1 MAVGTGFGFNVDAL
15 QKALDALDKNL
26 EKVIKKGEDAN
37 KAFAAMFKGK
47 EGIAFNKQLMDIKK
61 NLELISKEK
70 DPLKWNSKD
79 LGAYVDQINRMVNT
93 VEKMNALAGTKG
105 YKRIVP
111 IDITELQT
119 IQRELLSTY
128 RQVEKLEKQQE
139 QKRTARNQTY
149 SGALKYSD
157 KANTLEKERI
167 AIENLKVARDKLKQS
182 DADYEN
188 KLNKL
193 NEAILKHEKHLK
205 DSTKA
210 NSTKAE
216 EAAKAAQKQL
226 REEQRL
232 YEERA
237 RLRREENKKK
247 NQTYE
252 GALAF
257 SASAKTLNRE
267 IQAVKNLEAA
277 RAKLSKTDTDYQKKL
292 DELNKRIKTHNENI
306 KRATEGAKELESA
319 HSKLGSKIA
328 TVFSAQAIVGYINK
342 MIKVRGEMELQ
353 QRSLQAILQDK
364 DKANEV
370 WQKTI
375 DLAVKSPFRIN
386 QLVSYTKQLAAYRVE
401 ANKLYD
407 TNKMLADV
415 SAGLGVDMQRLILAF
430 GQVKAA
436 NFLRG
441 TELRQFTEAGI
452 PMLDELAK
460 LYTKMEG
467 TLVTSGEVFDRIS
480 KRMVLFEDVEKVFE
494 RMTAAGGTFYR
505 MQEIQSETLKGQI
518 SNLKD
523 SVDIMLNDMGK
534 SNDSVLKFS
543 VKTVKLL
550 VDNYEA
556 LIPVLKALIAS
567 LVLYKINAFQ
577 ASSATLMYARNL
589 GVVKASASGLGAV
602 WATLRVGLNKFKVAL
617 GETMTM
623 IATNPWLAFAA
634 ALLAIAL
641 EANKIRKQFKEINKQ
656 YGDMRNQQSEITA
669 KFFKASDI
677 DKQKEALQE
686 LIEYADKE
694 YSIKVDLDIEGMSSK
709 DVRDELNKLRQQMIE
724 ANAFG
729 ATFQKELVWGNLQTG
744 MDLKWWQM
752 FAGGAI
758 LEQGMNKDIDQM
770 GDSYDN
776 LNALLMNSL
785 SPTIDE
791 LSSKFSELNEKEKE
805 ALESLK
811 KGIGKWEDPNE
822 DMVAYFDRIRG
833 NYELL
838 LGQLEKSDNVAD
850 KKIARQIKRFKR
862 RNDEAYNEFKTF
874 ITRID
879 NEVKSK
885 NDEEKTIFLNAA
897 IDDAA
902 SEKNW
907 TEFEET
913 QIRKWLEKE
922 YKIKLIPEIATKDE
936 DLEAWQETYNSM
948 FVGTTGFRE
957 IEKKGTSQKQVIER
971 LNGAYEATAELLER
985 IKLAGED
992 SVLEGGAYEG
1002 QDLEK
1007 LKRDLAEIKVQLDWF
1022 GAKAKDNDKEG
1033 AAVKILQKRINLIK
1047 EMYSEYG
1054 KGEKIIGGIQAEK
1067 QVADAYAKTF
1077 KEAFEGTNINL
1088 SGLVVDT
1095 QKLAELQEAGTESG
1109 EVFSEAMLAKMTEVA
1124 ESGTYIRGVSDAVK
1138 DQLKS
1143 EEGFVSYMYDDA
1155 DKKAIKTQ
1163 IQTLEQLYQYF
1174 DKVTGKAIK
1183 GNGKGTLTIGHGHAV
1198 QTLEEAKKYLGVI
1211 LTAQQGEELLLKDI
1225 SEREGPLN
1233 KLLDKYLDLIVTQE
1247 QYDSLFKNF
1256 YQGGLGG
1263 ALKRANGDI
1272 SETISYIEKLDA
1284 DMQSLMGTTFAKEFG
1299 DTWLEDY
1306 KKLTTMSEK
1315 LAKQLEISA
1324 LTTVA
1329 SGSHIDP
1336 TLYKGMKNR
1345 SAERAASFRGDLEIV
1360 KLLEKASVNVSQID
1374 FTNIEGVVAVLEKLR
1389 PIAEK
1394 EGVEAVNALNQAI
1407 SKFKAEI
1414 GFSVKKDA
1422 DKQLN
1427 DEIQALFDRYELTV
1441 DLKKLNLPKDLA
1453 EQLFNVK
1460 YLDLEGL
1467 RKAIQD
1473 KASEFVGTDQY
1484 EKYKEFLDKIDEM
1497 ERKSIIERTKK
1508 YSEYLKE
1515 GMNKRV
1521 ELKVEE
1527 LRKLKELEE
1536 SKEFEP
1542 KQKEQIRKQIRLDTQ
1557 KQLDKESW
1565 DQFQATD
1572 WYTMMFTDLETLGT
1586 QAIKNLRDEL
1596 SALKDSLAHLDPS
1609 EVKEI
1614 VSQMEKLQEQLI
1626 ARNPFEA
1633 FRDARE
1639 DIKALGATEEDV
1651 IGQLKAYED
1660 NERNAQK
1667 MLDMLAEIENARA
1680 TGSLGQLSGETLT
1693 YFRSLRDEVFAGNKE
1708 AFNDAR
1714 KTYEHILSEAQAGKK
1729 LTSEQV
1735 KMFQDYRKSL
1745 QGIADYWGEIDG
1757 KVQSIVGSAIN
1768 IMDVYGVDEATK
1780 SIAEGVGSMS
1790 TLITQAIQFGIQ
1802 MKIAGV
1808 AANNALGI
1816 IGWAAIAIQ
1825 AIATIISSIANYK
1838 NAQIDKQLEEQAKKI
1853 EVQRDLYEQIEKK
1866 VEKAYNV
1873 DQLRE
1878 YNAEMKRS
1886 VELEIQALEAS
1897 IALERSRK
1905 KADEDQIADWQKE
1918 IEEARGRLAESTQ
1931 SMMQELNGAFD
1942 LSDFTSGFIDAWWDA
1957 MDEGKKGLDALN
1969 EHFNETMKDM
1979 VKKQALYRGAQEIM
1993 SQVQDA
1999 INKSLEGDFT
2009 VDEAEWQAIM
2019 DAAKK
2024 ANVNLDEFL
2033 QGWYDMF
2040 GAMSD
2045 GAGGSLSALQKGIQG
2060 ITEDTAQIIEA
2071 YLNSIRGMVSEQVTH
2086 TKNIYRIL
2094 NDAVHSDAAAI
2105 RVRMV

>member
-1 MAVGTGFGFNVDAL
+1 MAVGTGIGFD
-15 QKALDALDKNL
+15 LDALAKAL
-26 EKVIKKGEDAN
+26 EKADKSLDRLLTKNKKFGEEMIQTFLGIGAKGVEPFLAKLKEQKAALEMLAN
-37 KAFAAMFKGK
+37 VKMDGASAAL
-47 EGIAFNKQLMDIKK
+47 KQLTRDAKNALDQTNALINSFGQLAYASENRGAKNASMQYAKEYEDKTRFYERWINETYLKEQERTQQEAQQANERAKNSSASYQKELREKERFYLDWINKTFEADERRRKKEEEEEKKK
-61 NLELISKEK
+61 NERIAAEAKKAAEAQARLDSESRKRRYQAYTTSYE
-70 DPLKWNSKD
+70 
-79 LGAYVDQINRMVNT
+79 GAI
-93 VEKMNALAGTKG
+93 
-105 YKRIVP
+105 
-111 IDITELQT
+111 
-119 IQRELLSTY
+119 
-128 RQVEKLEKQQE
+128 
-139 QKRTARNQTY
+139 RT
-149 SGALKYSD
+149 SD
-157 KANTLEKERI
+157 KA
-167 AIENLKVARDKLKQS
+167 
-182 DADYEN
+182 
-188 KLNKL
+188 
-193 NEAILKHEKHLK
+193 
-205 DSTKA
+205 
-210 NSTKAE
+210 
-216 EAAKAAQKQL
+216 
-226 REEQRL
+226 
-232 YEERA
+232 
-237 RLRREENKKK
+237 
-247 NQTYE
+247 
-252 GALAF
+252 
-257 SASAKTLNRE
+257 KTLAQE
-267 IQAVKNLEAA
+267 IQAIKNLEAA
-277 RAKLSKTDTDYQKKL
+277 RAKLVKTDADYQKKL
-292 DELNKRIKTHNENI
+292 DELNTRIKTHNENI
-306 KRATEGAKELESA
+306 KRATAGAKELESA

-375 DLAVKSPFRIN
+375 DLAVRSPFRIN

-534 SNDSVLKFS
+534 SNDGILKFS
-543 VKTVKLL
+543 VKTVKGL
-550 VDNYEA
+550 VDNYKT
-556 LIPVLKALIAS
+556 LIPVLKALIAY
-567 LVLYKINAFQ
+567 LALYKISAFK
-577 ASSATLMYARNL
+577 ASEATLVYARSMNMAKVS
-589 GVVKASASGLGAV
+589 GVGLGGM
-602 WATLRVGLNKFKVAL
+602 WTSLRVSLHKFGASMGSTLKLITA
-617 GETMTM
+617 
-623 IATNPWLAFAA
+623 NPWM
-634 ALLAIAL
+634 LLATGILA
-641 EANKIRKQFKEINKQ
+641 AVTAFIKYRKELKGVNKQ
-656 YGDMRNQQSEITA
+656 YTDMLNQQSEITA
-669 KFFKASDI
+669 KFFKAEDLE
-677 DKQKEALQE
+677 KQKEALQE
-686 LIEYADKE
+686 LIEYAEKE
-694 YSIKVDLDIEGMSSK
+694 YAIKVSLDLKPMS
-709 DVRDELNKLRQQMIE
+709 DEEVRKELNKLRQQMLD

-729 ATFQKELVWGNLQTG
+729 ATFQQELIRANAHTRW
-744 MDLKWWQM
+744 DD
-752 FAGGAI
+752 FATVGI
-758 LEQGMNKDIDQM
+758 FEQGLFKDVDQM
-770 GDSYDN
+770 GDAYDDLSRMM
-776 LNALLMNSL
+776 LNKL
-785 SPTIDE
+785 SPTIDALSVKWEE
-791 LSSKFSELNEKEKE
+791 LTEDQKT

-811 KGIGKWEDPNE
+811 AGIGEWTDGDEDIVE
-822 DMVAYFDRIRG
+822 YFERIR
-833 NYELL
+833 
-838 LGQLEKSDNVAD
+838 
-850 KKIARQIKRFKR
+850 
-862 RNDEAYNEFKTF
+862 EAYSTLIKGKAIEDSKLVSQLSKYSRRIEEAEKEFKTF
-874 ITRID
+874 IDRID
-879 NEVKSK
+879 ETVKSK
-885 NDEEKTIFLNAA
+885 TDEEKTIFISAA

-902 SEKNW
+902 SERNW

-913 QIRKWLEKE
+913 KIRKWLEKK
-922 YKIKLIPEIATKDE
+922 YKIKLVPEIVQE
-936 DLEAWQETYNSM
+936 DKSLEAWQDTYNRL

-957 IEKKGTSQKQVIER
+957 IEQKGTSQKQVIER

-1256 YQGGLGG
+1256 YQGGLGD

-1467 RKAIQD
+1467 RKAVQD

-1484 EKYKEFLDKIDEM
+1484 EKYKKFLEKIDEM

-1633 FRDARE
+1633 FRDARK

-1693 YFRSLRDEVFAGNKE
+1693 YFRSLRDEVLSGNKE

-1745 QGIADYWGEIDG
+1745 QGISDYWGEIDG
-1757 KVQSIVGSAIN
+1757 KMQDIVGSAID
-1768 IMDVYGVDEATK
+1768 IMDAYGVDESIKA
-1780 SIAEGVGSMS
+1780 IAEGVGNMS

-1802 MKIAGV
+1802 MKVAGV
-1808 AANNALGI
+1808 AANSALGI
-1816 IGWAAIAIQ
+1816 IGWIAIAIQ
-1825 AIATIISSIANYK
+1825 AISTIISAIANYR
-1838 NAQIDKQLEEQAKKI
+1838 NAKIDEQLEEQAAII
-1853 EVQRDLYEQIEKK
+1853 EKQREEYAKIEKK
-1866 VEKAYNV
+1866 VESAYNV
-1873 DQLRE
+1873 DNLRE
-1878 YNAEMKRS
+1878 YNA
-1886 VELEIQALEAS
+1886 
-1897 IALERSRK
+1897 
-1905 KADEDQIADWQKE
+1905 
-1918 IEEARGRLAESTQ
+1918 
-1931 SMMQELNGAFD
+1931 
-1942 LSDFTSGFIDAWWDA
+1942 
-1957 MDEGKKGLDALN
+1957 
-1969 EHFNETMKDM
+1969 
-1979 VKKQALYRGAQEIM
+1979 
-1993 SQVQDA
+1993 
-1999 INKSLEGDFT
+1999 
-2009 VDEAEWQAIM
+2009 
-2019 DAAKK
+2019 
-2024 ANVNLDEFL
+2024 
-2033 QGWYDMF
+2033 
-2040 GAMSD
+2040 
-2045 GAGGSLSALQKGIQG
+2045 
-2060 ITEDTAQIIEA
+2060 
-2071 YLNSIRGMVSEQVTH
+2071 
-2086 TKNIYRIL
+2086 
-2094 NDAVHSDAAAI
+2094 
-2105 RVRMV
+2105 